1 LPSVQGWRDVS
12 VRLDFPVNSERYI
25 ARQPIFTE
33 QKGVMGYELLF
44 RGGLDNFFSGS
55 DSDMA
60 SRAVV
65 DNLFLMGVDV
75 LTAGS
80 RAFINFTRHLLVND
94 FGLLLPRQR
103 VVVEVL
109 ESIEP
114 DGEVLAACQR
124 LKAAGYQLA
133 LDDLV
138 SPQGL
143 APLMDLA
150 DYAKVDFVLTSPEQR
165 QNWVELCGPRGIKLL
180 AEKVETPKEFDEA
193 LGWGY
198 QLFQGYFFCRPEMVS
213 RRDIPAYKL
222 NYVRALQ
229 AASEPNV
236 HLTDLES
243 AISVDASLSYRL
255 LRYLNSPAFGFR
267 TSVESIRHGLML
279 LGERQV
285 RRWISMVALLALA
298 EDKPAELAVASL
310 VRGRFCQLLG
320 ISAGVAKH
328 DADLFLLG
336 MLSLLDAI
344 LGRPLGE
351 VLDELPVSQDI
362 KAALL
367 NRGGAYQPYYD
378 AVLAY
383 ESGNWEAFNMIAAHL
398 GPAADAAPQLHLQ
411 AVEWATRIFQT
422 C

>member
-1 LPSVQGWRDVS
+1 
-12 VRLDFPVNSERYI
+12 
-25 ARQPIFTE
+25 
-33 QKGVMGYELLF
+33 MGYELLF
-44 RGGLDNFFSGS
+44 RGGLDNFFTAADG
-55 DSDMA
+55 DTA

-65 DNLFLMGVDV
+65 DNFFLMGVDV
-75 LTAGS
+75 LTAGG
-80 RAFINFTRHLLVND
+80 RAFINFTRDLLVND

-103 VVVEVL
+103 VVVEIL

-124 LKAAGYQLA
+124 LKTAGYQVA
-133 LDDLV
+133 MDDLI
-138 SPQGL
+138 SPQGRVAL
-143 APLMDLA
+143 LNLA
-150 DYAKVDFVLTSPEQR
+150 DYGKVDFLQTSPQQR
-165 QNWVELCGPRGIKLL
+165 REWVDVYRPRGIKLL
-180 AEKVETPKEFDEA
+180 AEKVETVREFNEA
-193 LGWGY
+193 LSWGY
-198 QLFQGYFFCRPEMVS
+198 QLFQGYFFCRPEMLS

-229 AASEPNV
+229 AANEPNV
-236 HLTDLES
+236 NLTDLES
-243 AISVDASLSYRL
+243 AVSVEASLSYRL
-255 LRYLNSPAFGFR
+255 LRYLNSPVFGFR
-267 TSVESIRHGLML
+267 TSVDSIRHGLTL

-298 EDKPAELAVASL
+298 EDKPTELAVASL

-320 ISAGVAKH
+320 SSAGVGKH
-328 DADLFLLG
+328 NADLFLLG

-344 LGRPLGE
+344 LGRPLDE
-351 VLDELPVSQDI
+351 ILDELPVSQDI

-367 NRGGAYQPYYD
+367 NRGGPFEKYYH

-383 ESGNWEAFNMIAAHL
+383 ESGNWEAFTMIATRL
-398 GPAADAAPQLHLQ
+398 GPAADAAPEHHLR

>member
-1 LPSVQGWRDVS
+1 
-12 VRLDFPVNSERYI
+12 
-25 ARQPIFTE
+25 
-33 QKGVMGYELLF
+33 MGYELLF
-44 RGGLDNFFSGS
+44 RGGLANFFSGG
-55 DSDMA
+55 DGDTA

-75 LTAGS
+75 LTAGG
-80 RAFINFTRHLLVND
+80 RAFINFTRDLLVND
-94 FGLLLPRQR
+94 LGLLLPRQR
-103 VVVEVL
+103 VVVEIL

-124 LKAAGYQLA
+124 LKTAGYQVA

-138 SPQGL
+138 SPQGPV
-143 APLMDLA
+143 PLLDFA
-150 DYAKVDFVLTSPEQR
+150 DYAKVDFVQTSPQQR
-165 QNWVELCGPRGIKLL
+165 EKWVDLCCPRGIKLL
-180 AEKVETPKEFDEA
+180 AEKVETSKEFDEA

-198 QLFQGYFFCRPEMVS
+198 QLFQGYFFCRPEMLS
-213 RRDIPAYKL
+213 RRDIPAYKM
-222 NYVRALQ
+222 NYVRAL
-229 AASEPNV
+229 AAANEPNV
-236 HLTDLES
+236 NLADLES
-243 AISVDASLSYRL
+243 AISVEASLSYRL
-255 LRYLNSPAFGFR
+255 LRYLNSPIFGFR
-267 TSVESIRHGLML
+267 TSVDSIRHGLML

-320 ISAGVAKH
+320 TSAGVGKH
-328 DADLFLLG
+328 NVDLFLLG

-344 LGRPLGE
+344 LGRPLAE
-351 VLDELPVSQDI
+351 ILDELPVSQDI

-367 NRGGAYQPYYD
+367 NRGGAYQSYYH

-383 ESGNWEAFNMIAAHL
+383 ESGNWEAFTLIAARL
-398 GPAADAAPQLHLQ
+398 GPAAEAAPEHHLR